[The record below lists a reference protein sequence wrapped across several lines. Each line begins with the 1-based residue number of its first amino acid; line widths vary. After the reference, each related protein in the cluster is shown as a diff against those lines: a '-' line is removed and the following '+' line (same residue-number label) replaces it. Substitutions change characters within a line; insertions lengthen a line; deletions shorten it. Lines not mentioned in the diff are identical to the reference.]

1 MVLRAEIILYE
12 SRALSKTKD
21 GLIAFRLPLFLHLGQ
36 MKCKVKVCIGLSKE
50 FIAVYVCLESILV
63 DCMRHFADDNVLF
76 VFACQKKQKQC
87 KTK

>member
-1 MVLRAEIILYE
+1 
-12 SRALSKTKD
+12 
-21 GLIAFRLPLFLHLGQ
+21 

-76 VFACQKKQKQC
+76 VFACQKKKAMQNEIRWQG
-87 KTK
+87 TLDVDAWLT